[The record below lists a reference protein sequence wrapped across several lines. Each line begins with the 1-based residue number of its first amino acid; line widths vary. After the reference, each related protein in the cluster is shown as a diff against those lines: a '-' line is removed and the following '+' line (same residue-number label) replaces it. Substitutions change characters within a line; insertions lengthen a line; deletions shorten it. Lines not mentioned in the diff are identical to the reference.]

1 MSSPKTDTRLAILKA
16 ARALLEE
23 RGYFGVG
30 LEDIAAAAGV
40 SRQAIYLHFKSKS
53 NLLLVLARHID
64 ESQGLPALIGQFR
77 SAPTSLEA
85 MDRFIH
91 VVATYGPKVLR
102 IALVMDGAR
111 QSDPDALA
119 AWRDRMMSRLGGM
132 RWIIEWIAKDGLLAP
147 GWTIEEAA
155 EWWWALGSP
164 PVQELLTRVRGWS
177 DAQYESAMRASVR
190 ATLTTVPTTRTP
202 SAASG
207 GAPRGRPR
215 TVPARPRAESVRRG
229 PEGRAEPGHR

>member
-53 NLLLVLARHID
+53 NLLLELARHID

-111 QSDPDALA
+111 QSDSDALA

-147 GWTIEEAA
+147 GWTVEEAA

-164 PVQELLTRVRGWS
+164 PVQELLTRVRGWT
-177 DAQYESAMRASVR
+177 DEQYEAAMRASVR
-190 ATLTTVPTTRTP
+190 ATLTTVPITR
-202 SAASG
+202 
-207 GAPRGRPR
+207 APVVAPH
-215 TVPARPRAESVRRG
+215 
-229 PEGRAEPGHR
+229 GRARRSPPKA